1 MDNFRPPQPLNGRT
15 VASNLPRKALQR
27 RKNGGGGGG
36 GGGGRYGGGYSGGC
50 DADDN
55 QAEKENEVGSGY

>member
-36 GGGGRYGGGYSGGC
+36 YSGECG
-50 DADDN
+50 ADDN
-55 QAEKENEVGSGY
+55 QVEKENDVGNGY

>member
-36 GGGGRYGGGYSGGC
+36 GC
-50 DADDN
+50 DADN
-55 QAEKENEVGSGY
+55 QVEKENEVGSGY